1 MKSANNI
8 FKNCGSIVLV
18 GIMACCFHFFGCSS
32 GAQAKKESAA
42 TPSSASSQA
51 PDPAYDHWLNQKDN
65 QIAYLAVSEETLST
79 LIKAEESDQPFAA
92 IGQIYGRGTVFGVN
106 INTPVE
112 ILENK
117 GTCAK
122 VRILEG
128 PKKGKLGWIQTE
140 FIKSKNSL

>member
-1 MKSANNI
+1 MPT
-8 FKNCGSIVLV
+8 KNSNSLSLTLFLLAIL
-18 GIMACCFHFFGCSS
+18 ACCFHFIGCSS

-42 TPSSASSQA
+42 IPSSAPSQT
-51 PDPAYDHWLNQKDN
+51 PDPGYDHWLNQKDN

-79 LIKAEESDQPFAA
+79 LIMAEESDQPFAA

-122 VRILEG
+122 VRILDG

-140 FIKSKNSL
+140 FIKSKNSI